1 MDEEKYTRDSAKKS
15 ARNKGRDEK
24 SRTAEKK
31 HGSKLKNEA
40 WILRKS
46 LYQMQR
52 TKTLMKI
59 QEKMFRTRWMKS
71 SIKGMR
77 QSEGCLFLMGGIY
90 GRQGI

>member
-40 WILRKS
+40 SANKSYRDKLRYGK
-46 LYQMQR
+46 
-52 TKTLMKI
+52 
-59 QEKMFRTRWMKS
+59 
-71 SIKGMR
+71 KG
-77 QSEGCLFLMGGIY
+77 
-90 GRQGI
+90 

>member
-40 WILRKS
+40 SANKSYRDKLRYGKRIIISLPERKS
-46 LYQMQR
+46 SFA
-52 TKTLMKI
+52 K
-59 QEKMFRTRWMKS
+59 
-71 SIKGMR
+71 
-77 QSEGCLFLMGGIY
+77 
-90 GRQGI
+90 